1 MTLLARR
8 RPAVPRRFGAF
19 APLALGAVA
28 AVALCACAVATA
40 PTAPSPASKPIGS
53 TGVPLTSVKPPAQ
66 PPHQRAV
73 ADATAILA
81 SFVVPTGARRL
92 FAAPTLEGGVL
103 ETPDL
108 LPGTPYVVD
117 KAGWWIAPGA
127 PRSVLAWE
135 ARHLPHRFSTAGGG
149 TGSGSGPGFRFWSQ
163 SASLP
168 DVPGVLDS
176 RELVITVVPD
186 GDKTAIRVDAA
197 VAWLPARPAS
207 EQVPAAAQAVTIS
220 MDLGLNAGGKE
231 PPKPVTITDPAKVR
245 ALKALINGLAVFP
258 PAPYS
263 CPADFGVDLVLTFR
277 AGPRTPPLAVATVDF
292 EGCDDVD
299 LTIDGRSQP
308 ALAGPGTDTGPQL
321 LKVAGL
327 RWKIPPY

>member
-8 RPAVPRRFGAF
+8 RPAVPRRSGAF
-19 APLALGAVA
+19 ASLALGAVA
-28 AVALCACAVATA
+28 AVALCAVATA

-53 TGVPLTSVKPPAQ
+53 TSVPLTSAKRPAQ
-66 PPHQRAV
+66 PPRQRAV

-81 SFVVPTGARRL
+81 SFVVPTGARKL
-92 FAAPTLEGGVL
+92 SAAPTVERGVL
-103 ETPDL
+103 ETPDQ
-108 LPGTPYVVD
+108 LPETPDVVD
-117 KAGWWIAPGA
+117 KTDWWIAPGA
-127 PRSVLAWE
+127 PQSVLAWE
-135 ARHLPHRFSTAGGG
+135 VRNLPRRFSTSSG
-149 TGSGSGPGFRFWSQ
+149 TSTGFGPGFRVWSQ
-163 SASLP
+163 TASLP

-186 GDKTAIRVDAA
+186 GDKTAIRVDAQ
-197 VAWLPARPAS
+197 VTWLPARPAS
-207 EQVPAAAQAVTIS
+207 EQVPAVARAVTIS

-258 PAPYS
+258 PGPYS
-263 CPADFGVDLVLTFR
+263 CPADFGDDLVLTFR
-277 AGPRTPPLAVATVDF
+277 AGPGTPPLAVATVDL
-292 EGCDDVD
+292 EGCDGVD

-321 LKVAGL
+321 LKAAGL
-327 RWKIPPY
+327 TWKIPRY